1 MRGRPAPQM
10 VMPDAIGS
18 ATVSFALFATF
29 ARLSRV
35 SAALLRP
42 GFVLLLALL
51 FCSCATFARREGV
64 QVSLV
69 NLALGEAT
77 VWETE
82 LRLTVRIQNELP
94 EALVVDGAVH
104 KVYLNGTYI
113 GEGLSNERLE
123 IPRLSTATQN
133 VTVHL
138 RNISM
143 LTKLRGII
151 DAQAVDYR
159 MTSLLYT
166 VNQGRYRAEREARLD
181 FKDLQPASASST
193 KP

>member
-1 MRGRPAPQM
+1 MKIRLA
-10 VMPDAIGS
+10 S
-18 ATVSFALFATF
+18 LF
-29 ARLSRV
+29 
-35 SAALLRP
+35 
-42 GFVLLLALL
+42 LLAAIL
-51 FCSCATFARREGV
+51 CSCATFARRQGV

-69 NLALGEAT
+69 NLALGAAT

-104 KVYLNGTYI
+104 KVYLNGTYV

-133 VTVHL
+133 VTVYL
-138 RNISM
+138 RNISL

-166 VNQGRYRAEREARLD
+166 VNQGRYRAERTARLD
-181 FKDLQPASASST
+181 FKDLQPAPVTPT

>member
-1 MRGRPAPQM
+1 MDMRNQTLNFERHGEPTCRR
-10 VMPDAIGS
+10 
-18 ATVSFALFATF
+18 
-29 ARLSRV
+29 RL
-35 SAALLRP
+35 P
-42 GFVLLLALL
+42 FVIRHLPFLLLALL
-51 FCSCATFARREGV
+51 LCSCATFARREGV

-133 VTVHL
+133 VTVYL

-166 VNQGRYRAEREARLD
+166 ESQGRYRAERTARLD
-181 FKDLQPASASST
+181 FKDLQPSPAT
-193 KP
+193 PNKP

>member
-1 MRGRPAPQM
+1 MEMRGRPGSQI
-10 VMPDAIGS
+10 VRPDAVGS
-18 ATVSFALFATF
+18 AAVSFIPFATF

-51 FCSCATFARREGV
+51 LCSCATFARREGV
-64 QVSLV
+64 QISLV

-133 VTVHL
+133 VTVYL

-151 DAQAVDYR
+151 DSQAVDYR

-166 VNQGRYRAEREARLD
+166 ESQGRYRAERTARLD
-181 FKDLQPASASST
+181 FKDLQPAPA
-193 KP
+193 P

>member
-1 MRGRPAPQM
+1 MRH
-10 VMPDAIGS
+10 S
-18 ATVSFALFATF
+18 SFLFLT
-29 ARLSRV
+29 
-35 SAALLRP
+35 
-42 GFVLLLALL
+42 LLL
-51 FCSCATFARREGV
+51 CSCATFARREGV
-64 QVSLV
+64 QISLV

-133 VTVHL
+133 VTVYL

-143 LTKLRGII
+143 LTKLRSII

-166 VNQGRYRAEREARLD
+166 VNQGRYRAERTARLD
-181 FKDLQPASASST
+181 FKDLQPAPAT
-193 KP
+193 PAQP